1 MAPEIQDCWDGNKCM
16 SDEHCGE
23 TGGVCSTTLTW
34 SNGNNYNLTDQ
45 LQGQV
50 QVKVYLLIHIN
61 YVLNM

>member
-45 LQGQV
+45 LQG
-50 QVKVYLLIHIN
+50 
-61 YVLNM
+61 

>member
-23 TGGVCSTTLTW
+23 TGGVCSTTLAW

-50 QVKVYLLIHIN
+50 HTSKDLFVST
-61 YVLNM
+61 YVLSM